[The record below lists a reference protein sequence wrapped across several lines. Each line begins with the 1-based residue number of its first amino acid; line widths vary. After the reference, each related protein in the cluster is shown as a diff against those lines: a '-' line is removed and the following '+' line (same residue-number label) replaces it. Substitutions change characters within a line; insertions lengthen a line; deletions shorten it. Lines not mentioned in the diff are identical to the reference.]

1 MIDYHHDHCR
11 HRHHNHI
18 CIMMMIIIVT
28 RNWCTSDHTWCYPRW
43 SNGFASPPFS
53 LKPDSPPTSRRTMCS
68 RYRRQTDKKLK
79 QTKNN
84 YYICRRLESCCQA
97 PTSLRG
103 ESRSTLSSPRCLG
116 PGLTS
121 STSSPR
127 WDFETSMTMRL
138 MATMM
143 IMMMSS
149 LKFIEWTCW
158 QWQWQL
164 EWENPGEAKHSFANV
179 ALGQKRPRA
188 TCSSAPPCFK
198 GGDDDDDFHKN
209 DDDDDD
215 YDNDKG

>member
-1 MIDYHHDHCR
+1 MIIAVIVIIIIFASWWSSSSSPGIGVRATIHGVTPAGRMASRR
-11 HRHHNHI
+11 HRFHWNQILHQRREGRCVPGI
-18 CIMMMIIIVT
+18 DV
-28 RNWCTSDHTWCYPRW
+28 
-43 SNGFASPPFS
+43 
-53 LKPDSPPTSRRTMCS
+53 RRTKNWN
-68 RYRRQTDKKLK
+68 KK
-79 QTKNN
+79 NY

-103 ESRSTLSSPRCLG
+103 ESRSTLSSPRCPG

-158 QWQWQL
+158 QWRWQL

-198 GGDDDDDFHKN
+198 GGDDDEDFHKN
-209 DDDDDD
+209 DDDDDDD